1 MRLPIEDDWRPQLS
15 DTREEGDE
23 YEAHV
28 QVLAERLHEANRAA
42 GQQSKQSHETAKQY
56 YDRKARLEQF
66 RRGDLVYVYD
76 PVRKRGKARKF
87 SYQYKGPYEI
97 EEKISPLIYKVR
109 LEDGTS
115 AILHINRLKKA
126 EQAGSTKTPPLNGS
140 PNKSTKSGRTRKLAP
155 KGSDDV
161 ETKKPTAENPARP
174 QLVDVDS
181 NTSDCSDEEI
191 TSPSRISS
199 TDPEWPSGSSYLRK
213 NLRGTDTDDNVAY
226 RLRSRLVSSSER
238 ETEADKEQVE
248 VSSNGNEQI
257 LENTREDTLPGRN
270 KPVANHSYNLRSRVE
285 STGNSTQK

>member
-1 MRLPIEDDWRPQLS
+1 LS

-42 GQQSKQSHETAKQY
+42 GQQSKQSHETAKRY

-66 RRGDLVYVYD
+66 RKGDLAYVYD
-76 PVRKRGKARKF
+76 PVHKRGKARKF

-140 PNKSTKSGRTRKLAP
+140 PNKRMKSGRTRKLAP
-155 KGSDDV
+155 KENNDV

-199 TDPEWPSGSSYLRK
+199 TDSEWTPGSVYLRK
-213 NLRGTDTDDNVAY
+213 NLRDTDTDDNVAY
-226 RLRSRLVSSSER
+226 RLRSRLVSRSER

-248 VSSNGNEQI
+248 MSSNGNERM
-257 LENTREDTLPGRN
+257 LENTQNNTSPGKN
-270 KPVANHSYNLRSRVE
+270 KLVANHSYNLRSRIE
-285 STGNSTQK
+285 STGNST